1 MRSTNTIKGMRTIAV
16 VGVGVV
22 LLAACGSKTPK
33 VRAGSPDVS
42 ATLSGIQATA
52 SSIEATASASAS
64 VAASLLAKEA
74 CSRFQQLYADIQTGK
89 ISADQ
94 DVLAGVVEVEN
105 LARQAGASKVADIA
119 QRMQDDINSSNLTD
133 LQKASA
139 DLTVECAKEGA
150 PLSPVPSSS

>member
-1 MRSTNTIKGMRTIAV
+1 MKKTTLTRSMTT
-16 VGVGVV
+16 VGVGLLL
-22 LLAACGSKTPK
+22 LLAACSSKGTADAK
-33 VRAGSPDVS
+33 AS
-42 ATLSGIQATA
+42 ARATA
-52 SSIEATASASAS
+52 SRIRASASSIQASASSIQASASA
-64 VAASLLAKEA
+64 AASLLAKEA

-105 LARQAGASKVADIA
+105 LAKQAGATKVADIA
-119 QRMQDDINSSNLTD
+119 QRMQDDINSSDLTD